1 MLILELVVNGV
12 LLGALYACVGMS
24 FSLIWGVMNIINLAH
39 GSMIML
45 GAYVAWLLFSA
56 LGLDPF
62 LAIPISGGVLFVVGY
77 ALQRYVINLVIKGS
91 IFLTLILSF
100 GFDMLL
106 TNVLLAVFT
115 ADTRAITPAYASRI
129 VSYGDLRI
137 SYVRFGVLAIALLL
151 TALLSLFLSR
161 TRVGNAIRATSFD
174 REAAQLVGVEIKD
187 IFPLTFGIGAAI
199 AGASGPLLAMT
210 TSFSPA
216 LGDTLT
222 MKAFVVVVLGG
233 LGSMPGAVV
242 AGIALGIAEHLSA
255 LVLGSGYQ
263 EAVSFALLVAVLVLR
278 PSGFFGK
285 KFYAE
290 VKG

>member
-1 MLILELVVNGV
+1 MLIIELVVNGV

-24 FSLIWGVMNIINLAH
+24 FSLIWGVMNIVNLAH

-45 GAYVAWLLFSA
+45 GAYVGFLLFST

-62 LAIPISGGVLFVVGY
+62 LAIPISGGALFVVGY
-77 ALQRYVINLVIKGS
+77 ALQRYVINLVMKGS

-106 TNVLLAVFT
+106 INVLLAVFT
-115 ADTRAITPAYASRI
+115 ADTRSITPSYASRI
-129 VSYGDLRI
+129 VAYGHLRI
-137 SYVRFGVLAIALLL
+137 SYVRLGVLMIALLL
-151 TALLSLFLSR
+151 TALLWLFLNR

-174 REAAQLVGVEIKD
+174 QEAAQLVGVEIKD
-187 IFPLTFGIGAAI
+187 IFPVTFGIGAAI
-199 AGASGPLLAMT
+199 AGAVGPLLAMT
-210 TSFSPA
+210 TSFSPV

-233 LGSMPGAVV
+233 LGSVPGAVV
-242 AGIALGIAEHLSA
+242 GGIALGIAEHLST
-255 LVLGSGYQ
+255 LVFGSGYQ
-263 EAVSFALLVAVLVLR
+263 EALGFVLLVVVLVLR
-278 PSGFFGK
+278 PSGFLGK

-290 VKG
+290 LKG

>member
-45 GAYVAWLLFSA
+45 GAYVALLLFSTF
-56 LGLDPF
+56 GLDPF

-77 ALQRYVINLVIKGS
+77 ALQRYVINLVIRGS

-106 TNVLLAVFT
+106 INVLLAVFT
-115 ADTRAITPAYASRI
+115 ADTRSITPSYASRI
-129 VSYGDLRI
+129 LSLGDLRI
-137 SYVRFGVLAIALLL
+137 SYVRLGVLAIALLL
-151 TALLSLFLSR
+151 AALLWLFLNR
-161 TRVGNAIRATSFD
+161 TRIGNAIRATSFD
-174 REAAQLVGVEIKD
+174 QEAAQLVGVEIKD
-187 IFPLTFGIGAAI
+187 MFPLTFGIGAAI
-199 AGASGPLLAMT
+199 AGAIGPLLAMT
-210 TSFSPA
+210 TSFSPV

-233 LGSMPGAVV
+233 LGSVPGAVI
-242 AGIALGIAEHLSA
+242 GGMALGVAEHLSTP
-255 LVLGSGYQ
+255 VFGSGYQ
-263 EAVSFALLVAVLVLR
+263 EAMGFVALIAVLVLR

>member
-1 MLILELVVNGV
+1 MLIIELVVNGV

-24 FSLIWGVMNIINLAH
+24 FSLIWGVMNIVNLAH

-45 GAYVAWLLFSA
+45 GAYVGFLLFST

-62 LAIPISGGVLFVVGY
+62 LAIPISGGALFVVGY
-77 ALQRYVINLVIKGS
+77 ALQRYVINLVMKGS

-106 TNVLLAVFT
+106 INVLLAVFT
-115 ADTRAITPAYASRI
+115 ADTRSITPSYASRI
-129 VSYGDLRI
+129 VAYGHLRI
-137 SYVRFGVLAIALLL
+137 SYVRLGVLTIALLL
-151 TALLSLFLSR
+151 TALLWLFLNR

-174 REAAQLVGVEIKD
+174 QEAAQLVGVEIKD
-187 IFPLTFGIGAAI
+187 IFPVTFGIGAAI
-199 AGASGPLLAMT
+199 AGAVGPLLAMT
-210 TSFSPA
+210 TSFSPV

-233 LGSMPGAVV
+233 LGSVPGAVV
-242 AGIALGIAEHLSA
+242 GGIALGIAEHLST
-255 LVLGSGYQ
+255 LVFGSGYQ
-263 EAVSFALLVAVLVLR
+263 EALGFVLLVVVLVLR
-278 PSGFFGK
+278 PSGFLGK

-290 VKG
+290 LKG

>member
-1 MLILELVVNGV
+1 MLILELVINGV

-45 GAYVAWLLFSA
+45 GAYVAFLLFST

-62 LAIPISGGVLFVVGY
+62 LAIPISGGALFMVGY
-77 ALQRYVINLVIKGS
+77 ALQRYVVNLVIKGS

-106 TNVLLAVFT
+106 INVLLAVFT
-115 ADTRAITPAYASRI
+115 ADTRSITPWYASGV
-129 VSYGDLRI
+129 VSYGHLRI
-137 SYVRFGVLAIALLL
+137 SYVRLGVLVTALLL
-151 TALLSLFLSR
+151 AALLWLFLNR

-174 REAAQLVGVEIKD
+174 QEAAQLVGVEIKD
-187 IFPLTFGIGAAI
+187 IFSLTFGIGAAI
-199 AGASGPLLAMT
+199 AGAIGPLLAMT
-210 TSFSPA
+210 TSFSPV

-233 LGSMPGAVV
+233 LGSVPGAVV
-242 AGIALGIAEHLSA
+242 AGIALGIAEHLST
-255 LVLGSGYQ
+255 LVFGSGYQ
-263 EAVSFALLVAVLVLR
+263 EAISFVVLVAVLVLR
-278 PSGFFGK
+278 PSGLFGK